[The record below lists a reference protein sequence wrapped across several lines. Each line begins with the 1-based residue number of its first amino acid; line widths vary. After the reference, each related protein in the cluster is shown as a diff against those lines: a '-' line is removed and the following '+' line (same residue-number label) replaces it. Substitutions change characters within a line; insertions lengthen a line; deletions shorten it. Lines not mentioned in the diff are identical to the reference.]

1 MNAATGINAYK
12 NVGLESNVTSADPH
26 KLILMLY
33 QGAVLAIASAR
44 NQMLRKEIAAK
55 GASITKAIMII
66 DEGLKSSLNMNVGGE
81 LAQNLANLYD
91 YMGQRLLIANLK
103 NDPAILDEVSKLL
116 SELKDAWEAIRPVV
130 QGAAPASGVL
140 PTAPSASVGMAHPG
154 SSQSALG
161 KQATSLYGKV

>member
-1 MNAATGINAYK
+1 MNATTGIKAYA
-12 NVGLESNVTSADPH
+12 NVGLESSVSAADPH

-33 QGAVLAIASAR
+33 QGAILAIAAAR
-44 NQMLRKEIAAK
+44 NQMLRKEVAAK

-81 LAQNLANLYD
+81 LAKNLANLYD

-116 SELKDAWEAIRPVV
+116 ADLKGAWEAIRPVP
-130 QGAAPASGVL
+130 QGTAQASAAL
-140 PTAPSASVGMAHPG
+140 PTPQPAAMEVANSGY
-154 SSQSALG
+154 SQSALG
-161 KQATSLYGKV
+161 KKATSLYGKV